1 MNNNDAFTSTN
12 VDISNIEY
20 HNLNIQICN
29 SPLVEKGNLII
40 FNYILLFL
48 FL

>member
-1 MNNNDAFTSTN
+1 MNNNDASMSTN

-20 HNLNIQICN
+20 QNLNIQICN

-40 FNYILLFL
+40 FNYILLFIYL
-48 FL
+48 